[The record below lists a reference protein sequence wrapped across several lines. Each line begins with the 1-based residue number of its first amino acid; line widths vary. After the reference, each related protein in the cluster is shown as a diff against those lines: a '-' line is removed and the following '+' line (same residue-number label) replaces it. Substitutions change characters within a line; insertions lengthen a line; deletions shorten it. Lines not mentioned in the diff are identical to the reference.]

1 MDPTPVHSCILIGHP
16 IGHSLSPII
25 HNAAYAAL
33 GIEWHYGLMDVLE
46 HDLDAVLAGIDG
58 QRVVG
63 ANVTIPYKQAVFER
77 VDERSPTAEA
87 VGAVNTVFRRAGRLV
102 GENTDVAGFLS
113 PLLDVRSDWTRA
125 RAVILGAGGA
135 ARAVAH
141 ALTRELGLA
150 QVMVSARRE
159 ATARAIPDVTVVPW
173 DKREA
178 ACLEADLVVNT
189 TPVGMA
195 SNQHAS
201 PLRDTYIFRS
211 GQTLYDLI
219 YAPETTRL
227 MASAAAAGAHVIG
240 GLPMLVGQAA
250 AAFQIWTGKEMPIDA
265 VKKALRDHGVSGGS
279 S

>member
-33 GIEWHYGLMDVLE
+33 GMDWHYGLMDVLE

-63 ANVTIPYKQAVFER
+63 ANVTIPYKQAVFDR

-102 GENTDVAGFLS
+102 GENTDVAGFLN
-113 PLLDVRSDWTRA
+113 PLVDVQPDWTTA
-125 RAVILGAGGA
+125 QAVILGAGGA

-150 QVMVSARRE
+150 QVAVSARRE
-159 ATARAIPDVTVVPW
+159 TTARAIPDVTVVPW
-173 DKREA
+173 EKREA
-178 ACLEADLVVNT
+178 ACSEANLVVNT

-201 PLRDTYIFRS
+201 PLPDTFAFGS

-219 YAPETTRL
+219 YAPETTPL

-240 GLPMLVGQAA
+240 GLPMLIGQAA

-265 VKKALRDHGVSGGS
+265 VKKALREYGVSGGS

>member
-1 MDPTPVHSCILIGHP
+1 MDLTPVHTCILIGHP

-25 HNAAYAAL
+25 HKAAYAAL
-33 GIEWHYGLMDVLE
+33 GMDWHYGLMDVLE

-87 VGAVNTVFRRAGRLV
+87 VGAVNTVFRREGRLV
-102 GENTDVAGFLS
+102 GENTDVAGFLD
-113 PLLDVRSDWTRA
+113 PLMNEHPDWTTA

-135 ARAVAH
+135 ARAVAY
-141 ALTRELGLA
+141 ALTRRLGLA

-159 ATARAIPDVTVVPW
+159 ATARAVPDVTVVPW
-173 DKREA
+173 ERREA

-195 SNQHAS
+195 SHQHAS
-201 PLRDTYIFRS
+201 PLPGTFTFRS
-211 GQTLYDLI
+211 GQILYDLI
-219 YAPETTRL
+219 YAPETTLL

-240 GLPMLVGQAA
+240 GLPMLIGQAA
-250 AAFQIWTGKEMPIDA
+250 AAFRIWTGREMPIDA
-265 VKKALRDHGVSGGS
+265 VKKALREHGVTEG
-279 S
+279 